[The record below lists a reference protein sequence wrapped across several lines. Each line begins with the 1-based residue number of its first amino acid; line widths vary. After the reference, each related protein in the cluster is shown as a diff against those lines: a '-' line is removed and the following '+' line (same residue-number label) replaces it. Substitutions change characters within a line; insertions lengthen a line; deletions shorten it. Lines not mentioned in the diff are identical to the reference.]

1 MRHIFIINPCAGGED
16 HADAITQRLQ
26 ASNIEALV
34 YITQGAK
41 DATRY
46 VDDYCRQH
54 PGEALRFYAC
64 GGDGTLNEVASGV
77 MGHSIAEVGCYPCGS
92 GNDYVKYW
100 HGVDFNDLQ
109 ALTKASSVE
118 VDVMKVRYQSDSG
131 PALRYALNTLN
142 FGFEAE
148 VCRAMDEMRRKPL
161 LGGRMAYPSGIVKS
175 LFSGRHN
182 PCRITVDG
190 ELWHEGD
197 LMLAS
202 LANGR
207 YEGGGFHSAPRSLN
221 DDGWIEATAIRP
233 ISIVRF
239 ASIIGSYKN
248 GTYLDRKKLQNI
260 VSYRRAKHLLIESDH
275 PFYIGID
282 GELLH
287 GNHFEIENLP
297 RALRFAVPNP
307 NAPLR

>member
-46 VDDYCRQH
+46 VDDHCRQH
-54 PGEALRFYAC
+54 AGEALRFYAC
-64 GGDGTLNEVASGV
+64 GGDGTLNEVVSGA
-77 MGHSIAEVGCYPCGS
+77 MEHSNAEVGCYPCGS

-100 HGVDFNDLQ
+100 QGTDFHDIQ
-109 ALTKASSVE
+109 ALTQASSVE

-131 PALRYALNTLN
+131 PAVRYALNTLN

-148 VCRAMDEMRRKPL
+148 VCRAMDEMRHKPL
-161 LGGRMAYPSGIVKS
+161 LGGKMAYPSGILKS

-197 LMLAS
+197 LLLAS
-202 LANGR
+202 LANGQ

-221 DDGWIEATAIRP
+221 DDGWIEVTAIRP

-287 GNHFEIENLP
+287 SSRFEIENLH
-297 RALRFAVPNP
+297 RTLRFAVPSVE
-307 NAPLR
+307 

>member
-1 MRHIFIINPCAGGED
+1 MKHLFIVNPCAGSKNLS
-16 HADAITQRLQ
+16 DAIASKLATLDIEAEIHVTQR
-26 ASNIEALV
+26 E
-34 YITQGAK
+34 K
-41 DATRY
+41 DATEY
-46 VDDYCRQH
+46 VKDYCRQH
-54 PGEALRFYAC
+54 PDEPLRIYAC
-64 GGDGTLNEVASGV
+64 GGDGTLNEVVSGV
-77 MGHSIAEVGCYPCGS
+77 MSGQRVEVGCYPCGS

-100 HGVDFNDLQ
+100 QGVDFFDLK
-109 ALTKASSVE
+109 ALTEAPSVE

-131 PALRYALNTLN
+131 LAVRYALNTLN

-161 LGGRMAYPSGIVKS
+161 LGGKMAYPSGILKS

-190 ELWHEGD
+190 ELWQQGD

-202 LANGR
+202 LANGQ
-207 YEGGGFHSAPRSLN
+207 YEGGGFRSAPRSLN
-221 DDGWIEATAIRP
+221 DDGWIEVTAIRP

-239 ASIIGSYKN
+239 AGMIGYYKK
-248 GTYLDRKKLQNI
+248 GTYLDKLQKYI
-260 VSYRRAKHLLIESDH
+260 SYRRAKHLVIESDR

-287 GNHFEIENLP
+287 GSRFEIENLP
-297 RALRFAVPNP
+297 RSLRFIVP
-307 NAPLR
+307 L

>member
-26 ASNIEALV
+26 ASNIEAIV

-131 PALRYALNTLN
+131 SALRYALNTLN

-248 GTYLDRKKLQNI
+248 GTYLDRKKLQDI

>member
-1 MRHIFIINPCAGGED
+1 MRHIFVINPCAGGED

-64 GGDGTLNEVASGV
+64 GGDGTLNEVVSGV
-77 MGHSIAEVGCYPCGS
+77 MGHSNAEVGCYPCGS

-100 HGVDFNDLQ
+100 HGVNFNDLQ

-161 LGGRMAYPSGIVKS
+161 LGGRMAYSSGIVKS
-175 LFSGRHN
+175 LFTGRHN

-190 ELWHEGD
+190 KLWHEGD

-297 RALRFAVPNP
+297 RALRFAVPKQ
-307 NAPLR
+307 

>member
-64 GGDGTLNEVASGV
+64 GGDGTLNEVVSGV

-190 ELWHEGD
+190 ELWHKGD

>member
-1 MRHIFIINPCAGGED
+1 MRHIFVINPCAGGED

-77 MGHSIAEVGCYPCGS
+77 MGHSNAEVGCYPCGS

-248 GTYLDRKKLQNI
+248 GTYLDRKKLQDI

-275 PFYIGID
+275 PFHIGID

-297 RALRFAVPNP
+297 RALRFAVPKQ
-307 NAPLR
+307 

>member
-1 MRHIFIINPCAGGED
+1 MRHIFVINPCAGGED

-100 HGVDFNDLQ
+100 HGVNFNDLQ

-148 VCRAMDEMRRKPL
+148 VCRAMEEMRRKPL
-161 LGGRMAYPSGIVKS
+161 LGGRMAYPSGIVKC

-275 PFYIGID
+275 PFHIGID

>member
-46 VDDYCRQH
+46 VDDHCRQH

-100 HGVDFNDLQ
+100 QGVNFNDLQ

-221 DDGWIEATAIRP
+221 DDGWIEATTIRP

-287 GNHFEIENLP
+287 GNLFEIENLP
-297 RALRFAVPNP
+297 RALHFAVPNP

>member
-1 MRHIFIINPCAGGED
+1 MRHIFVINPCAGGED

-77 MGHSIAEVGCYPCGS
+77 MGHSNAEVGCYPCGS

-182 PCRITVDG
+182 PCRIIVDG
-190 ELWHEGD
+190 EPWHEGD

>member
-54 PGEALRFYAC
+54 AGEPLRFYAC
-64 GGDGTLNEVASGV
+64 GGDGTLNEVVSGT
-77 MGHSIAEVGCYPCGS
+77 MGHPNTEVGCYPCGS

-100 HGVDFNDLQ
+100 EEADFHNLK
-109 ALTKASSVE
+109 ALTEAPSVE

-131 PALRYALNTLN
+131 LAVRYALNTLN

-148 VCRAMDEMRRKPL
+148 VCRVMNEMRRKPL
-161 LGGRMAYPSGIVKS
+161 LGGKMAYPSGIVKS

-182 PCRITVDG
+182 PCRITVDS

-202 LANGR
+202 LANGQ
-207 YEGGGFHSAPRSLN
+207 YEGGGFRSAPRSLN
-221 DDGWIEATAIRP
+221 DDGWIEVTAIRP

-239 ASIIGSYKN
+239 TSMIGYYKK
-248 GTYLDRKKLQNI
+248 GTYLDRKKLQRFI
-260 VSYRRAKHLLIESDH
+260 SYRRAKHLVIESDR

-282 GELLH
+282 GELIY
-287 GNHFEIENLP
+287 GRRFEIENLP
-297 RALRFAVPNP
+297 QVLRFVVPD
-307 NAPLR
+307 

>member
-109 ALTKASSVE
+109 TLTKASSVE

>member
-46 VDDYCRQH
+46 VDNHCRQH

-77 MGHSIAEVGCYPCGS
+77 MGHSNAEVGCYPCGS

-260 VSYRRAKHLLIESDH
+260 VSYRRAKHLLIENDH

>member
-1 MRHIFIINPCAGGED
+1 MKHLFIVNPCAGSKNLS
-16 HADAITQRLQ
+16 DAIASKLATLDIEAEIHVTQR
-26 ASNIEALV
+26 E
-34 YITQGAK
+34 K
-41 DATRY
+41 DATEY
-46 VDDYCRQH
+46 VKDYCRQH
-54 PGEALRFYAC
+54 PDEPLRIYAC
-64 GGDGTLNEVASGV
+64 GGDGTLNEVVSGV
-77 MGHSIAEVGCYPCGS
+77 MSGQRVEVGCYPCGS

-100 HGVDFNDLQ
+100 QGVDFFDLK
-109 ALTKASSVE
+109 ALTEAPSVE

-131 PALRYALNTLN
+131 LAVRYALNTLN

-161 LGGRMAYPSGIVKS
+161 LGGKMAYPSGILKS

-190 ELWHEGD
+190 ELWQQGD

-202 LANGR
+202 LANGQ
-207 YEGGGFHSAPRSLN
+207 YEGGGFRSAPRSLN
-221 DDGWIEATAIRP
+221 DDGWIEVTAIRP

-239 ASIIGSYKN
+239 AGMIGYYKK
-248 GTYLDRKKLQNI
+248 GTHLDRKKLQKYI
-260 VSYRRAKHLLIESDH
+260 SYRRAKHLVIESDR

-287 GNHFEIENLP
+287 GSRFEIENLP
-297 RALRFAVPNP
+297 RSLRFIVP
-307 NAPLR
+307 L

>member
-64 GGDGTLNEVASGV
+64 GGDGTLNEVVSGV
-77 MGHSIAEVGCYPCGS
+77 MGHPIAEVGCYPCGS

-190 ELWHEGD
+190 ELWHKGD

-275 PFYIGID
+275 PFHIGID

>member
-221 DDGWIEATAIRP
+221 DDGWIESTAIRP

-248 GTYLDRKKLQNI
+248 GTYLDRKKLQDI

>member
-46 VDDYCRQH
+46 VDDFCRQH

-207 YEGGGFHSAPRSLN
+207 YEGGGFHSAPRSMN

-297 RALRFAVPNP
+297 RALRFAVPKQ
-307 NAPLR
+307 

>member
-46 VDDYCRQH
+46 VDDHCRQH

-64 GGDGTLNEVASGV
+64 GGDGTLNEVVSGV

-282 GELLH
+282 GEL
-287 GNHFEIENLP
+287 
-297 RALRFAVPNP
+297 
-307 NAPLR
+307 

>member
-46 VDDYCRQH
+46 VDDHCRQH
-54 PGEALRFYAC
+54 PGEVLRFYAC

-77 MGHSIAEVGCYPCGS
+77 MGHSNAEVGCYPCGS

-161 LGGRMAYPSGIVKS
+161 LGSRMAYPSGIVKS
-175 LFSGRHN
+175 FFSGRHN

-190 ELWHEGD
+190 ELWHKGD

-297 RALRFAVPNP
+297 RALRFAVPKQ
-307 NAPLR
+307 

>member
-1 MRHIFIINPCAGGED
+1 MKHLFIVNPCAGSKNLS
-16 HADAITQRLQ
+16 DAIASKLATLDIEAEIHVTQR
-26 ASNIEALV
+26 E
-34 YITQGAK
+34 K
-41 DATRY
+41 DATEY
-46 VDDYCRQH
+46 VKDYCRQQ
-54 PGEALRFYAC
+54 PDEPLRIYAFE
-64 GGDGTLNEVASGV
+64 NVS
-77 MGHSIAEVGCYPCGS
+77 VGCYPCGS

-100 HGVDFNDLQ
+100 QGVDFHDLK
-109 ALTKASSVE
+109 ALTEAPSVE

-131 PALRYALNTLN
+131 LEVRYALNTLN

-161 LGGRMAYPSGIVKS
+161 LGGKMAYPSGILKS

-190 ELWHEGD
+190 ELWYKGD

-297 RALRFAVPNP
+297 RALRFAVPKQSTGLFRP
-307 NAPLR
+307 KGGRQSRRTASL

>member
-1 MRHIFIINPCAGGED
+1 MRHIFVINPYAGGED

-77 MGHSIAEVGCYPCGS
+77 MGHSNAEVGCYPCGS

-221 DDGWIEATAIRP
+221 DDGWIEVTAIRP